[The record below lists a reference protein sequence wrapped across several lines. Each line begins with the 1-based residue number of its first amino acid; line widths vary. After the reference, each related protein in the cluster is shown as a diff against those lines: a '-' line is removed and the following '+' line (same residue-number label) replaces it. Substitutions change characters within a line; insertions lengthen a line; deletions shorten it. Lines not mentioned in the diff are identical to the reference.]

1 MMKTLRFSIAL
12 LLVAAMFTPTETSA
26 QTVVGV
32 KAGIG
37 IANLSLSESA
47 DELNLSSRTTFTG
60 GGFATFGLGEMF
72 FLQPEVLYAP
82 KGAKGD
88 IEGVEA
94 TFALDYIEIPVLFGA
109 AFDLGG
115 SSVKP
120 RVFAGPSVAFEIG
133 CDVSGTESGVS
144 VSFECSEIELETK
157 SVDFGLVFGAGVAF
171 PLGSVQLIIDGRY
184 DLGLSDINDF
194 EGDTESI
201 KNKAWQFM
209 AGVGFPIG

>member
-32 KAGIG
+32 KGGIG
-37 IANLSLSESA
+37 ISNISLSESSE
-47 DELNLSSRTTFTG
+47 DLSSRTTFTG

-82 KGAKGD
+82 KGAKTD
-88 IEGVEA
+88 IEGADA

-144 VSFECSEIELETK
+144 VSFECSELELETK

-171 PLGSVQLIIDGRY
+171 PLGSVELIIDGRY

-194 EGDTESI
+194 EGDDESI
-201 KNKAWQFM
+201 KNNAWQFM

>member
-26 QTVVGV
+26 QTVIGV
-32 KAGIG
+32 KGGIG
-37 IANLSLSESA
+37 IANLSLSESSE
-47 DELNLSSRTTFTG
+47 DLSSRTTFTG

-88 IEGVEA
+88 LDGTDA
-94 TFALDYIEIPVLFGA
+94 TIAVDYIEIPVLFGA

-133 CDVSGTESGVS
+133 CDVSGTEGGVS
-144 VSFECSEIELETK
+144 LSFTCSEIELETK

-184 DLGLSDINDF
+184 DLGLSNIND
-194 EGDTESI
+194 TELDDESV
-201 KNKAWQFM
+201 KNNAWQFM